1 MIQDSPKNRKMAKDQ
16 SFMLEQTRIA
26 EILILV
32 ADFRVLAAV
41 TLSVAIVLYLSFN
54 SKHVYL
60 VDFMCYKAPNTL
72 RVPLSSLIE
81 HLERWGKFDS
91 KTIEFQTKISE
102 RSGIGNETYL
112 PTGVHQ
118 FPCDLSL
125 SSTLEEVEMVLFTIV
140 QDLFTK
146 HRIDPKSVDIII
158 TNCSLVCPT
167 PSLATMMINK
177 FGFRSNIRSFNLS
190 GMGCSAGLLS
200 ISLARDLLGAHNNS
214 LALVLSMESMSSN
227 MYHGQVKS
235 MLLANCLFRM
245 GGAAILLSNRKSDKQ
260 IAKYELQHLVRTHL
274 GSKDN
279 SYKCVVQEADDEGYT
294 GVSLSRS
301 IPQVAGEALKT
312 NMTTLAALVLPYSEL
327 IQYGLSIMWEK
338 VWPPAKKR
346 DSCIPDFKKAFDHF
360 CIHAGGRAVIGA
372 IKEFLKLKD
381 RDVEASKMTL
391 YRFGNTSSSS
401 TWYSLSYLEA
411 KGRVRQG
418 DRVWQLAFG
427 SGFKCNSAVWK
438 CISKIKP
445 DNLNVWSDRIDQ
457 YPVEVPAVMDH

>member
-1 MIQDSPKNRKMAKDQ
+1 
-16 SFMLEQTRIA
+16 
-26 EILILV
+26 
-32 ADFRVLAAV
+32 
-41 TLSVAIVLYLSFN
+41 
-54 SKHVYL
+54 
-60 VDFMCYKAPNTL
+60 
-72 RVPLSSLIE
+72 
-81 HLERWGKFDS
+81 
-91 KTIEFQTKISE
+91 
-102 RSGIGNETYL
+102 
-112 PTGVHQ
+112 
-118 FPCDLSL
+118 
-125 SSTLEEVEMVLFTIV
+125 MVLFKLV

-200 ISLARDLLGAHNNS
+200 ISLARDLLRVHTNS
-214 LALVLSMESMSSN
+214 SALVLNMESVSSN

-245 GGAAILLSNRKSDKQ
+245 GGAAILQSNRKSDRQ

-327 IQYGLSIMWEK
+327 IQYGLSIMWRT

-346 DSCIPDFKKAFDHF
+346 GSYIPDFKKAFDHF

-372 IKEFLKLKD
+372 IKEFLKLKV
-381 RDVEASKMTL
+381 RDVEA
-391 YRFGNTSSSS
+391 
-401 TWYSLSYLEA
+401 
-411 KGRVRQG
+411 
-418 DRVWQLAFG
+418 
-427 SGFKCNSAVWK
+427 
-438 CISKIKP
+438 
-445 DNLNVWSDRIDQ
+445 
-457 YPVEVPAVMDH
+457 

>member
-1 MIQDSPKNRKMAKDQ
+1 MARE
-16 SFMLEQTRIA
+16 SFMLEQTRIV
-26 EILILV
+26 EILILL
-32 ADFRVLAAV
+32 ADFKVLAAV
-41 TLSVAIVLYLSFN
+41 TLMVAISLYLSFN
-54 SKHVYL
+54 SKRVYL

-81 HLERWGKFDS
+81 HVERWGKFDS

-112 PTGVHQ
+112 PTGAHQ
-118 FPCDLSL
+118 FPCDPSL
-125 SSTLEEVEMVLFTIV
+125 SSTIEEVEMVLFTVV

-190 GMGCSAGLLS
+190 GMGCSAGILS
-200 ISLARDLLGAHNNS
+200 ISLARDLLRVHRNS
-214 LALVLSMESMSSN
+214 LALVLSMESVSSN
-227 MYHGQVKS
+227 MYQGQVKS

-245 GGAAILLSNRKSDKQ
+245 GGAAILLSNRKSDRQ

-274 GSKDN
+274 GSKDS
-279 SYKCVVQEADDEGYT
+279 SYKCVVQEADDEGFT

-312 NMTTLAALVLPYSEL
+312 NMTTLAALALPYSEL
-327 IQYGLSIMWEK
+327 IQ
-338 VWPPAKKR
+338 
-346 DSCIPDFKKAFDHF
+346 
-360 CIHAGGRAVIGA
+360 AVIGA

-438 CISKIKP
+438 CISKMKP

-457 YPVEVPAVMDH
+457 YPVEVPEVMDH

>member
-1 MIQDSPKNRKMAKDQ
+1 MARE
-16 SFMLEQTRIA
+16 SFMLEQTRIV
-26 EILILV
+26 EILILL
-32 ADFRVLAAV
+32 ADFKVLAAV
-41 TLSVAIVLYLSFN
+41 TLMVAISLYLSFN
-54 SKHVYL
+54 SKRVYL
-60 VDFMCYKAPNTL
+60 
-72 RVPLSSLIE
+72 
-81 HLERWGKFDS
+81 FDS

-112 PTGVHQ
+112 PTGAHQ
-118 FPCDLSL
+118 FPSDPSL
-125 SSTLEEVEMVLFTIV
+125 SSTIDEVEMVLFTVV

-146 HRIDPKSVDIII
+146 HRIDPKNVDIII

-177 FGFRSNIRSFNLS
+177 FGFRSNIKSFNLS
-190 GMGCSAGLLS
+190 GMGCSAGILS
-200 ISLARDLLGAHNNS
+200 ISLARDLLRVHRNS
-214 LALVLSMESMSSN
+214 LALVLSMESVSSN
-227 MYHGQVKS
+227 MYQGQVKS

-245 GGAAILLSNRKSDKQ
+245 GGAAILLSNRKSDRQ
-260 IAKYELQHLVRTHL
+260 VAKYELQHLVRTHL
-274 GSKDN
+274 GSKDS
-279 SYKCVVQEADDEGYT
+279 SYKCVVQEADDEGFT

-312 NMTTLAALVLPYSEL
+312 NMTTLAALALPYSEL
-327 IQYGLSIMWEK
+327 IQYGLSVMWKK

-346 DSCIPDFKKAFDHF
+346 GSYIPDFKKAFDHF

-438 CISKIKP
+438 CISKMKP

-457 YPVEVPAVMDH
+457 YPVEVPEVMDH